1 METILFIFIHFCTL
15 LLILY
20 TELLVIYERQQK
32 NVFCN
37 TVLVLLFDF
46 NIEYVDLLD
55 IEVDDGP
62 FYPSF

>member
-20 TELLVIYERQQK
+20 TELLVLYERQQK
-32 NVFCN
+32 NVFFH
-37 TVLVLLFDF
+37 TVLLLLFDF
-46 NIEYVDLLD
+46 NIEYVGLLD

>member
-20 TELLVIYERQQK
+20 TELLVLYERQQK
-32 NVFCN
+32 NVFFH
-37 TVLVLLFDF
+37 TVLLLLFDF
-46 NIEYVDLLD
+46 N